1 MSIRCLFKKGA
12 KSSFSFFV
20 FMCLLL
26 GQSTFAQQTPLSG
39 VVLDETG
46 QPMPGVNIIEKGTK
60 NSASTDFDGK
70 FSIKLNSNKST
81 LVVSY
86 IGYQDQSVNVAGK
99 STIKISLVSQSQN
112 LQEVVVVGY
121 GKVKKTDLTGSVGS
135 ISAAAITE
143 RNLTG
148 PMEAMQGAVS
158 GVQISNATG
167 RLGDSFNITIR
178 GKNSM
183 NPDSKPLYVVDGAPT
198 DNIDFLNPQ
207 DIARIDILKDASS
220 TAIYGSRGSNGVV
233 IVTTKGGGTVKS
245 SMSVTYDSFVGQKD
259 VTRLPTM
266 MDGPTWWAYHQ
277 AAYFSSTTTTP
288 ALLAAGIFGNPSTSP
303 LLATRVANNET
314 FDWYGAVLKSGL
326 QQNHYVSVAGRT
338 DGGVSYNLGLGL
350 QKETG

>member
-1 MSIRCLFKKGA
+1 MSSRCLFKKGA
-12 KSSFSFFV
+12 KSCFSFFV

-26 GQSTFAQQTPLSG
+26 GQSSFAQQTPLSG

-46 QPMPGVNIIEKGTK
+46 QAMPGVNILEKGTK

-70 FSIKLNSNKST
+70 FVIKLTSNKAT

-86 IGYQDQSVNVAGK
+86 IGYQDQSINVTGK
-99 STIKISLVSQSQN
+99 STVKISLVSQSQN

-121 GKVKKTDLTGSVGS
+121 GKVKKTDLTGSVGT

-233 IVTTKGGGTVKS
+233 IVTTKRGGRIKTIN
-245 SMSVTYDSFVGQKD
+245 SVS
-259 VTRLPTM
+259 
-266 MDGPTWWAYHQ
+266 
-277 AAYFSSTTTTP
+277 
-288 ALLAAGIFGNPSTSP
+288 
-303 LLATRVANNET
+303 
-314 FDWYGAVLKSGL
+314 
-326 QQNHYVSVAGRT
+326 
-338 DGGVSYNLGLGL
+338 
-350 QKETG
+350 